1 MQRFTGQDLTEII
14 NMSWQST
21 KQETINKVQ
30 EFVRTEFNTE
40 LHNVDLNFVID
51 YVRKYGKE
59 NSQE

>member
-1 MQRFTGQDLTEII
+1 MQRFTRQDLTEII

-21 KQETINKVQ
+21 KQETINKVI
-30 EFVRTEFNTE
+30 EVVRKEFNTE

-59 NSQE
+59 NS